1 MGGGELIGSN
11 KTNKSSPD
19 LGTMALSGR
28 QLMLTGL
35 IGMVH
40 KGVHSDT
47 RDKKFEKDIITGLI
61 SLILLAIT
69 AKSKRPMYGYQ
80 IAQQMKGG
88 KKSDLEL
95 KQGTIYPVLRTMEKK
110 GLFKSEIKA
119 SESGPPRKYYHITRM
134 GRKKLKVWT
143 ETWNRTKRFTDH
155 ILEGKINGRR

>member
-1 MGGGELIGSN
+1 MIGSN
-11 KTNKSSPD
+11 RTNKKRLD
-19 LGTMALSGR
+19 SGR
-28 QLMLTGL
+28 LKLPGGHLLLTGL

-40 KGVHSDT
+40 AGVPGDT

-69 AKSKRPMYGYQ
+69 ANSRQPMYGYQ
-80 IAQQMKGG
+80 IAQQMKGDRA
-88 KKSDLEL
+88 SDIEL

-119 SESGPPRKYYHITRM
+119 SESGPPRKYYHITGK

-143 ETWNRTKRFTDH
+143 ETWNRTKRFTDL
-155 ILEGKINGRR
+155 ILEGKTNGRR

>member
-1 MGGGELIGSN
+1 MIGTNINSKGKRNMGVL
-11 KTNKSSPD
+11 TLP
-19 LGTMALSGR
+19 GR
-28 QLMLTGL
+28 KLMMTGL

-40 KGVHSDT
+40 AGVPGEI

-69 AKSKRPMYGYQ
+69 AKSKQPMYGYQ
-80 IAQQMKGG
+80 IAQQMKGDRA
-88 KKSDLEL
+88 SDIEL

-119 SESGPPRKYYHITRM
+119 SESGPPRKYYHITGK

-143 ETWNRTKRFTDH
+143 ETWNRTKRFTDL
-155 ILEGKINGRR
+155 ILEGKTNGRR

>member
-1 MGGGELIGSN
+1 MIGSN
-11 KTNKSSPD
+11 KNNKGRRD
-19 LGTMALSGR
+19 LGRMAFPGR

-40 KGVHSDT
+40 KGAPGDT

-80 IAQQMKGG
+80 IAQQMKGE
-88 KKSDLEL
+88 KKSEIEL

-119 SESGPPRKYYHITRM
+119 SESGPPRKYYHITGK

-155 ILEGKINGRR
+155 ILEGKTNGRR

>member
-1 MGGGELIGSN
+1 LIGSN
-11 KTNKSSPD
+11 RTKKNRPGPGR
-19 LGTMALSGR
+19 LRLPGR

-40 KGVHSDT
+40 AGVPSDT

-69 AKSKRPMYGYQ
+69 ANSRRPMYGYQ
-80 IAQQMKGG
+80 IARQMKAERE
-88 KKSDLEL
+88 SDLEL

-110 GLFKSEIKA
+110 GMLKSEIKA
-119 SESGPPRKYYHITRM
+119 SESGPPRKYYHITKT

-155 ILEGKINGRR
+155 ILEGNINGRR